1 MGLIRIIG
9 PIPGSTRDHP
19 KNSGHDNA
27 KTPNFSCLKD
37 SLSTKE
43 LFGVGGK
50 QLMSASTTKHKN
62 LYVVE
67 AAQGN

>member
-1 MGLIRIIG
+1 MGPIRIMG

-19 KNSGHDNA
+19 KNSGHDDA

-37 SLSTKE
+37 SLSMK
-43 LFGVGGK
+43 LFGAGGK
-50 QLMSASTTKHKN
+50 QLMNASTTKHKN

-67 AAQGN
+67 TAQGN